1 MKRLLSI
8 SAFLLMVTSLGFATQ
23 PQKEGASAPSLAEI
37 ARRNS
42 AARAKPVLQRG
53 KVITNDD
60 FPDRPPEASPNASSG
75 ESQTSGAQAGAKAQP
90 ETSESSGGHDE
101 KYFRKAMGELLG
113 KLQHHERQLEVLQQ
127 KLAQNQMQFYSDPN
141 KTLQQEYAR
150 SDVSKMSQDLAA
162 KKQEIESD
170 QKAIDD
176 LTDQLR
182 HEGGNPG
189 WIRDVAPIEP
199 SSSAAPTETA
209 VAPSSDANPN
219 DKKKTKD
226 YWQSQFKAAR
236 DRVAATEDAQ
246 KLVED
251 EINLLKIQQAREL
264 DPNVQSEVKQ
274 KLDAKT
280 AELQSK
286 LAAVADAQKALD
298 ALEAAFKDSGAP
310 EDWRPPNN

>member
-8 SAFLLMVTSLGFATQ
+8 SAFLLLVTSLGFGTQ
-23 PQKEGASAPSLAEI
+23 PQEGASAPSLAEI

-42 AARAKPVLQRG
+42 AARAKPVLQPG
-53 KVITNDD
+53 KVLTNDD
-60 FPDRPPEASPNASSG
+60 FASSPAEASPNASSG
-75 ESQTSGAQAGAKAQP
+75 KSQTSGAQAGAKGQP
-90 ETSESSGGHDE
+90 ETSASSGGHDE

-113 KLQHHERQLEVLQQ
+113 KLQMHQRQLQVLQQ
-127 KLAQNQMQFYSDPN
+127 KLAQDQMQFYSDPN
-141 KTLQQEYAR
+141 KTLQQEYTR
-150 SDVSKMSQDLAA
+150 SDVSKMTQDVAA

-170 QKAIDD
+170 QKAIND

-189 WIRDVAPIEP
+189 WIRDAAPIEP
-199 SSSAAPTETA
+199 SSSAAQTETA
-209 VAPSSDANPN
+209 VAPSSDANPD

-226 YWQSQFKAAR
+226 YWQSQFKATR
-236 DRVAATEDAQ
+236 ERLAATEDAQ

-251 EINLLKIQQAREL
+251 EVNLLRIQQAREL
-264 DPNVQSEVKQ
+264 DPNVQNEVKQ
-274 KLDAKT
+274 KLDAK
-280 AELQSK
+280 ASELESK
-286 LAAVADAQKALD
+286 RAATADAKKALD